1 MLDVQFGRL
10 GCVMGGV
17 MRMSVCQVCVMSGRF
32 VVATCIVFCGLAMM
46 LCRVVVVLGC
56 FGVMLGCFS

>member
-17 MRMSVCQVCVMSGRF
+17 KRMSVCQVCVMSGRF
-32 VVATCIVFCGLAMM
+32 VVATFMVVCGLAMM
-46 LCRVVVVLGC
+46 RCRVLVVLGC
-56 FGVMLGCFS
+56 FGVVLSCFS